1 MVGFKTYI
9 SNNIVNLKV
18 FSLISPTD
26 FVSINKRTLIL
37 IIISQHDIKRIIMLP
52 IKNNNISF
60 EGLDIHYHYSIT
72 GNHVRLA
79 PILVIMFVSTFKLL
93 LFYIYIVERH
103 TIFFDNTCMLILFTF
118 IINILIFKIYGKFAK
133 ISPYGQHNLLV

>member
-37 IIISQHDIKRIIMLP
+37 IIISQCDIKRIIMLP

-60 EGLDIHYHYSIT
+60 EGLDIHYQYSIV
-72 GNHVRLA
+72 GNHVRLS
-79 PILVIMFVSTFKLL
+79 PMLVIMFVSTFKLL
-93 LFYIYIVERH
+93 LFYIYIY
-103 TIFFDNTCMLILFTF
+103 C
-118 IINILIFKIYGKFAK
+118 
-133 ISPYGQHNLLV
+133 

>member
-18 FSLISPTD
+18 FSLISPTEYQQ
-26 FVSINKRTLIL
+26 TLIL
-37 IIISQHDIKRIIMLP
+37 IIISQCDIKRIIMLP

-60 EGLDIHYHYSIT
+60 EGLNIHYHFSIA
-72 GNHVRLA
+72 GNHVRLT

-93 LFYIYIVERH
+93 LFYILLKDIPYFL
-103 TIFFDNTCMLILFTF
+103 TIRAC
-118 IINILIFKIYGKFAK
+118 
-133 ISPYGQHNLLV
+133 

>member
-9 SNNIVNLKV
+9 SNNNVNLKV

-52 IKNNNISF
+52 IKNNNTSF
-60 EGLDIHYHYSIT
+60 EDLDIHYHYSIT

-79 PILVIMFVSTFKLL
+79 PILVITFVSTFKLL
-93 LFYIYIVERH
+93 LFYIYIYILLKDIPYFL
-103 TIFFDNTCMLILFTF
+103 TIHAC
-118 IINILIFKIYGKFAK
+118 
-133 ISPYGQHNLLV
+133 